1 MCGYIEVVPNV
12 GSFQLLDDRARM
24 RLHQPFAGSH
34 VEEEP

>member
-1 MCGYIEVVPNV
+1 MCGYIKVAANM

-34 VEEEP
+34 VEIEP